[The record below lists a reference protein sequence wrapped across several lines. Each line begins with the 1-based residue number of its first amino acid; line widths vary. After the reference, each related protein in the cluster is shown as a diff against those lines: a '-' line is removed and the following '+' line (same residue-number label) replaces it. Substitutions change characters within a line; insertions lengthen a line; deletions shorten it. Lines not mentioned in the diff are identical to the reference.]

1 MDAFVLILFMML
13 IGAAIGGV
21 TNHLAI
27 KMLFRPYKAIKIGKF
42 QLPFTPGL
50 IPKRREELSRQL
62 GEMVVNHLL
71 TADGLRRKINGQ
83 GFENQ
88 LTTFAQEE
96 IEKLLN
102 KNETMQEFLGSLE
115 IDLNKDRLEESVSFW
130 VEERYE
136 SMMSETR
143 EQKVGDLL
151 SDSWK
156 GKLEGGADQFSVYI
170 QDRIVRYLDSH
181 EGKER
186 IAALIDD
193 YLDNQGFLGNMIASF
208 MGSERLIDR
217 VHPVLI
223 KYVSAKEATDWLQ
236 AMIHTEIKKSLD
248 QPVKVFE
255 EKIGKESIAS
265 TLGKAVSQALPIEK
279 WMSRSI
285 ADWTK
290 PLQSK
295 VILDVVPV
303 MVPKFT
309 DMLSS
314 RIDRMMASMNLSGIV
329 EEQVASFPVE
339 RLEEIVLGISRR
351 EFKMITYL
359 GALLGGMIGVIQGI
373 IVLFLG

>member
-1 MDAFVLILFMML
+1 MNAFVLILFMML

-96 IEKLLN
+96 VEKLLS
-102 KNETMQEFLGSLE
+102 KEETIQEFLKSLD
-115 IDLNKDRLEESVSFW
+115 IDLNKDLLRESVSLW

-136 SMMSETR
+136 LMMSHTR
-143 EQKVGDLL
+143 EQRVGDIL
-151 SDSWK
+151 SDHWK
-156 GKLEGGADQFSVYI
+156 SKIEAGADQFAVYI
-170 QDRIVRYLDSH
+170 QDRIKMYLDSH

-223 KYVSAKEATDWLQ
+223 KYVSAQEATDWLQ
-236 AMIHTEIKKSLD
+236 TMIQTEITKALD
-248 QPVKVFE
+248 QPVKDFE
-255 EKIGKESIAS
+255 EKIGKETIAN
-265 TLGKAVSQALPIEK
+265 TLGKAVGQAIPL
-279 WMSRSI
+279 RSGCP
-285 ADWTK
+285 A
-290 PLQSK
+290 
-295 VILDVVPV
+295 
-303 MVPKFT
+303 
-309 DMLSS
+309 
-314 RIDRMMASMNLSGIV
+314 R
-329 EEQVASFPVE
+329 
-339 RLEEIVLGISRR
+339 
-351 EFKMITYL
+351 
-359 GALLGGMIGVIQGI
+359 
-373 IVLFLG
+373 